1 MKEIFLV
8 SGFMLLSCVSFA
20 GRLPTQ
26 FYSVSSLG
34 YGFIRLNTSSVAEE
48 NEREYHAIRAG
59 DIVRLTSPESEDA
72 CYMYYSS
79 GAEQLKLKI
88 TNQLCQGVMQEIKKS
103 LNGDG

>member
-1 MKEIFLV
+1 MKKIFLAV
-8 SGFMLLSCVSFA
+8 CLMLLSCVIFA

-26 FYSVSSLG
+26 FHSVSTLG
-34 YGFIRLNTSSVAEE
+34 YGFIRFNTSSVAEE
-48 NEREYHAIRAG
+48 NEREYHAIRAA
-59 DIVRLTSPESEDA
+59 DIVRLTSPAGEDA

-88 TNQLCQGVMQEIKKS
+88 TNQLCQDVMQEIKKS